1 MTYTFKN
8 YNTGVYFVALDGD
21 TVGSIRK
28 QAVSKWVLYDLTDK
42 PLAVA
47 KTLSGMKETVDCYIN
62 PVETVNTYD
71 VGPQP
76 TLEPIAF

>member
-1 MTYTFKN
+1 MTFTFKN
-8 YNTGVYFVALDGD
+8 YNPGVYFVALDGA

-42 PLAVA
+42 PLASG
-47 KTLSGMKETVDCYIN
+47 KTLSGLKEIVDCYIQQYISN
-62 PVETVNTYD
+62 PSAVA
-71 VGPQP
+71 PQP

>member
-1 MTYTFKN
+1 MTFTFKN

-62 PVETVNTYD
+62 PVETVNTYG
-71 VGPQP
+71 VAPQP

>member
-1 MTYTFKN
+1 MTFTFKN
-8 YNTGVYFVALDGD
+8 YTPGLYFVALDGD

-47 KTLSGMKETVDCYIN
+47 KTLSGLKEIVDCYIQQYISN
-62 PVETVNTYD
+62 PSAVA
-71 VGPQP
+71 PQP
-76 TLEPIAF
+76 TLKPITF

>member
-1 MTYTFKN
+1 MTFTFKN

-47 KTLSGMKETVDCYIN
+47 KTLSGIKETVDCYIQQYISN
-62 PVETVNTYD
+62 PSAVA
-71 VGPQP
+71 PQP
-76 TLEPIAF
+76 TLKSITF

>member
-1 MTYTFKN
+1 MTFTFKN

-47 KTLSGMKETVDCYIN
+47 KTLSGIKETVDCYIQQYISN
-62 PVETVNTYD
+62 PSAVA
-71 VGPQP
+71 PQP
-76 TLEPIAF
+76 TLKPITF

>member
-1 MTYTFKN
+1 MTFTFKN

-42 PLAVA
+42 PLAVS
-47 KTLSGMKETVDCYIN
+47 KTLSGIKETVDCYIQQYISN
-62 PVETVNTYD
+62 PSAVA
-71 VGPQP
+71 PQP
-76 TLEPIAF
+76 TLKPITF